1 MSEPSDDLLK
11 ALADL
16 MYQGQDSQAQTG
28 GNAAPGEP
36 PVADEPEPEDFLA
49 RLAACERAANA

>member
-1 MSEPSDDLLK
+1 MSEPNDDLLK

-16 MYQGQDSQAQTG
+16 MYQGQDSQAQAG
-28 GNAAPGEP
+28 GGAVPGEP
-36 PVADEPEPEDFLA
+36 PAADEPVPEDFLA

>member
-16 MYQGQDSQAQTG
+16 MYQGQDSPAAADASAETPDVP
-28 GNAAPGEP
+28 AAPP
-36 PVADEPEPEDFLA
+36 TEDFLA
-49 RLAACERAANA
+49 RLAACERTVNS

>member
-16 MYQGQDSQAQTG
+16 MYQGQDSPTSAD
-28 GNAAPGEP
+28 APSET
-36 PVADEPEPEDFLA
+36 ADEPAAPPTEDFLA
-49 RLAACERAANA
+49 RLAACERIVNS